1 MFNNNQHP
9 ETFSLFDL
17 EDAVERSVS
26 VLPMS
31 RHGQT
36 DFFSNSEILQKSKS
50 FHFNV
55 EEAEEQAEAFTDN
68 CRDHETTLHP
78 LPMYYLLDS
87 THLRL
92 SAMSTF
98 MCAYTHPLEAV
109 LGAHK
114 LLPSCFEIDIDMS
127 SKRTTRT
134 KKIKGMMW
142 MGSECVDFRVH
153 CFQDGSD
160 TLIEFHRRSGSAF
173 VFQQYFN
180 LIAPFLVTSKNATT
194 FVAPSLKKRR
204 QSAQTAESIDHAFA
218 LSVKEGALA
227 MTSFLHNENT
237 NKNKTDTSINS
248 LFLDTLCE
256 CLKQNGQN
264 GTFQEGSWD
273 TNNTNCMENNHHI
286 SSAIAALCRCCLS
299 QASDRQVDD
308 IVLVALLYLDQSRS
322 QQNSYRCAST
332 SRALLECLHKISIEN
347 SRSMEKLGALNILAS
362 LRFAVGDES
371 ATICCNI
378 LKNLQRLSVMAY

>member
-273 TNNTNCMENNHHI
+273 TNNTRCVVVVCLKPVIVKSMILFLSLFFILINLDLNKIRIAVLLHLERYWNVYTKSQLKIQDRWKNWVRSTFWRAFVLQWVM
-286 SSAIAALCRCCLS
+286 SLQPSVAI
-299 QASDRQVDD
+299 
-308 IVLVALLYLDQSRS
+308 
-322 QQNSYRCAST
+322 
-332 SRALLECLHKISIEN
+332 
-347 SRSMEKLGALNILAS
+347 
-362 LRFAVGDES
+362 F
-371 ATICCNI
+371 
-378 LKNLQRLSVMAY
+378 